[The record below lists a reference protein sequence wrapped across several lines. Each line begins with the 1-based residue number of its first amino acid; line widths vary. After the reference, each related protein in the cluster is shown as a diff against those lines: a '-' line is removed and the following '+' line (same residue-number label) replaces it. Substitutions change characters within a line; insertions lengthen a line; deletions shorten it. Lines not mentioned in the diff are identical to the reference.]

1 MILTSGI
8 QSYPGDALS
17 CTFVLFESLLRFPD
31 GLLSDFQALL
41 QVLFPSFIPDYT
53 FSMLGNMRTLLP
65 TNELLGDEVTSFI
78 VLHLKQKT

>member
-8 QSYPGDALS
+8 QSYPGDVLS